1 MKIRLDLQAH
11 AWAGLAIMLTVS
23 LFFGWGFGLAVA
35 IAAGVGKEIRD
46 YLGHGTP
53 DHWDAVATAAGGAVG
68 AILYGIRGLL

>member
-11 AWAGLAIMLTVS
+11 AWAGLAIMLSAS
-23 LFFGWGFGLAVA
+23 LFFGWGLGLAVA

>member
-1 MKIRLDLQAH
+1 
-11 AWAGLAIMLTVS
+11 MLTVS

-68 AILYGIRGLL
+68 AMLYALHTLVA

>member
-1 MKIRLDLQAH
+1 MIRIDLQAH

-23 LFFGWGFGLAVA
+23 LFFGWGLGLAVP

-68 AILYGIRGLL
+68 AMLYALHTLVA

>member
-1 MKIRLDLQAH
+1 MIALDKQAH
-11 AWAGLAIMLTVS
+11 AWAGLAIMLSAS

>member
-1 MKIRLDLQAH
+1 MIRIDLQAH

-23 LFFGWGFGLAVA
+23 LFFGWGLGLAVT

-68 AILYGIRGLL
+68 AMLYALHTLVA